1 MMKDKFTLTITDV
14 NGSRHFLLSQII
26 KKVIIYFTTFVF
38 VVIVLGALYINYL
51 ADKRSELLKEQ
62 ETLSAKNTK
71 LFSQNESM
79 QKSLE
84 EKTALYGELQTQLA
98 DIEENLGL
106 KQDEGL
112 DIPERLEKVK
122 LTNDQAYLFLTQ
134 IPNGHVIEDNGVTG
148 NFGWRHHPIL
158 NKKEFHPGIDLRAV
172 LNTPIY
178 APANGVVEYA
188 AYSNN
193 GYGYSVILIHNF
205 GFKTVYAHMMRK
217 DVVKAGQFVKKG
229 DLLGYTGNTGLS
241 TGPHLHYEVR
251 FINKLLDP
259 KIFIDLNRKNYE
271 QIFDKE
277 RRVPWQSLIKAL
289 LLQYPKLQSFQTE
302 QK

>member
-51 ADKRSELLKEQ
+51 ATKRSELLKEQ

-79 QKSLE
+79 QKSLD
-84 EKTALYGELQTQLA
+84 EKTALYDELQTQLA

-158 NKKEFHPGIDLRAV
+158 NKKEFHPGIDLRAA

-259 KIFIDLNRKNYE
+259 KIFIDLNQKNYE

>member
-26 KKVIIYFTTFVF
+26 KKVIIYFTSFVF
-38 VVIVLGALYINYL
+38 VVIVMGALYINYL
-51 ADKRSELLKEQ
+51 AEKRTELIKEQ
-62 ETLSAKNTK
+62 DALLAKNTK

-84 EKTALYGELQTQLA
+84 EKTTLYDELQTQLA
-98 DIEENLGL
+98 NIEDNLGL
-106 KQDEGL
+106 KQDESL
-112 DIPERLEKVK
+112 DIPERLEKIK

-134 IPNGHVIEDNGVTG
+134 IPNGHVIEDNGITG

-158 NKKEFHPGIDLRAV
+158 NKKEFHPGIDLRAA
-172 LNTPIY
+172 LKTPIY

-205 GFKTVYAHMMRK
+205 GFKTVYAHMSRQ

-289 LLQYPKLQSFQTE
+289 LLQYPKLQSFQTA